1 MSVSNRDIGIMGE
14 DLAVK
19 YLKRNNYKILER
31 NFRCRMGEIDIVAKD
46 KDYICFV
53 EVKTRFCTAYG
64 SPAEAVTRAK
74 QHKISSVAQYYIL
87 KRNYFDLNCRFD
99 VVEILINNKQ
109 NGYASIGLIK
119 DAFEL

>member
-19 YLKRNNYKILER
+19 FLLKNNYKILER
-31 NFRCRMGEIDIVAKD
+31 NFRCRIGEIDIIAKQD
-46 KDYICFV
+46 DYLCFV
-53 EVKTRFCTAYG
+53 EVKTRLNTAFG

-74 QHKISSVAQYYIL
+74 QRKISSVAQFYIL
-87 KRNYFDLNCRFD
+87 RKNYFGLNCRFD
-99 VVEILINNKQ
+99 VIEILINNKQ